1 MDQAAVGVRW
11 RTHSCVPP
19 RHSCRGHRV
28 RGRGVE
34 KSLDAARTSAC
45 ATLLAI
51 LLLTGCGSSPEAQLR
66 KLLASKVTG
75 IIRLPKG
82 TVEVSSELT
91 LAPGAHDLEIVGD
104 EARLKAADNFKGRAV
119 LVLENVE
126 RIHLHG
132 FAIDGNRDKLAKPL
146 EMAPPENAFRV
157 WYPDNGVLVNK
168 VAGLQIE
175 RLSVANVVNFPILIS
190 QSSNVRIWGA
200 TIQDSGSK
208 NAGGRN
214 NLSGGILIEEGSSNF
229 EVAESLFRG
238 IRGNALW
245 THSNFR
251 APRQQDG
258 AFTHNRFDTVGRD
271 ALQLGH
277 ATRVRIE
284 QNTGTNIGY
293 PLDAVDIENQGIP
306 IAIDTAG
313 NVDQSEYA
321 GNMFDEVDGQCINLD
336 GFHDGT
342 VHDNRCANRKA
353 AGDYPFGSFGMA
365 MNNAHPDA
373 HSNNIE
379 IRNNVIDGSKFGGL
393 FLIGSGNR
401 VIGNRFVNLNL
412 AGCNE
417 SAPKTPCIYKADE
430 PQMLESGIYLGPG
443 ASRPEPVRG
452 NIIRGNEISGHKMK
466 SRCIAFGPGVS
477 RTANTIEKNT
487 CSDVEPAR

>member
-1 MDQAAVGVRW
+1 VDQAAVA
-11 RTHSCVPP
+11 
-19 RHSCRGHRV
+19 RV
-28 RGRGVE
+28 
-34 KSLDAARTSAC
+34 A
-45 ATLLAI
+45 
-51 LLLTGCGSSPEAQLR
+51 LLLGTVALSCGSSTEAQLR
-66 KLLASKVTG
+66 KLLASQTTG
-75 IIRLPKG
+75 VIRLPKG

-91 LAPGAHDLEIVGD
+91 LAPGAHDLEIVGN
-104 EARLKAADNFKGRAV
+104 ETRLKAADNFKGRAV

-126 RIHLHG
+126 RIHLHYLE
-132 FAIDGNRDKLAKPL
+132 IDGDRDKLAKPL

-157 WYPDNGVLVNK
+157 WYPDNGVLVNR
-168 VAGLQIE
+168 VSGLQIE
-175 RLSVANVVNFPILIS
+175 RLTVAHVVNFPILIS

-200 TIQDSGSK
+200 TIEDSGSK
-208 NAGGRN
+208 NARGRN

-229 EVAESLFRG
+229 EVTESLFRA

-258 AFTHNRFDTVGRD
+258 AFTHNRFDAVGRD
-271 ALQLGH
+271 AIQIGH
-277 ATRVRIE
+277 ATRVRVE
-284 QNTGTNIGY
+284 ENTGVDIGF
-293 PLDAVDIENQGIP
+293 PADIVDIENQGVP

-321 GNMFDEVDGQCINLD
+321 GNTFEEVNGQCINLD
-336 GFHDGT
+336 GFHDG
-342 VHDNRCANRKA
+342 VVRDNRCTNRKA
-353 AGDYPFGSFGMA
+353 AADYPFGSFGMA

-379 IRNNVIDGSKFGGL
+379 ILDNVIDGAKFGGL

-417 SAPKTPCIYKADE
+417 SAAKFGCVYKADE
-430 PQMLESGIYLGPG
+430 PEMLESGIYLASG

-452 NIIRGNEISGHKMK
+452 NIIRDNEISGHGMK
-466 SRCIAFGPGVS
+466 SRCIVFGPGVPRDS
-477 RTANTIEKNT
+477 NTIASNI
-487 CSDVEPAR
+487 CSDAPPTR